1 MTERDRLIEFLDGI
15 QDFGTKITCKKDK
28 YYGKYIEEE
37 DFSNEQVA
45 DYLLANGVIVP
56 PCKVGDTVYQ
66 VDNLFEEVVVTKL
79 KVVELTI
86 DNKGI
91 KTLYGATS
99 RGSIYCFDRGYNLDQ
114 IKFTKEE
121 AKLKGGAEE

>member
-1 MTERDRLIEFLDGI
+1 MARMRDKLIELIDNAGI
-15 QDFGTKITCKKDK
+15 QINGNVTPYRD
-28 YYGKYIEEE
+28 YGIE
-37 DFSNEQVA
+37 NLA
-45 DYLLANGVIVP
+45 DYILEDGWIRP
-56 PCKVGDTVYQ
+56 PCKVGDVVYQ
-66 VDNLFEEVVVTKL
+66 VDTLFEEVVATKL

-99 RGSIYCFDRGYNLDQ
+99 MGSIYCFDRGYNLDQ

-121 AKLKGGAEE
+121 AEQALRKEQEK